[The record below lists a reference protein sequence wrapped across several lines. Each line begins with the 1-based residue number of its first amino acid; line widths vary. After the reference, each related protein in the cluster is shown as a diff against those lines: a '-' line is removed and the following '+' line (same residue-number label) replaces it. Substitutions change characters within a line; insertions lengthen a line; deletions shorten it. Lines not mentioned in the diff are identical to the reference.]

1 MSNTQRDAKKLLS
14 PPWKFTVRRSINK
27 GENIVCEI
35 ASNKSHIFFKPLDA
49 VQVKIIAQNAKTPYR
64 WSKISLHK
72 KFKLIL
78 EQNVR
83 NQTYL
88 EMTFWTQTI
97 IFRIQNCEKMGV
109 DPNSCFQVVK
119 VIAKGQNWLFLKV
132 HFAWIQMCKQ
142 AKMSNVC
149 QVDVC
154 DLFTTRATIV

>member
-1 MSNTQRDAKKLLS
+1 MRSNYPRQAPKTAPTNWLWNLDHFGVFFEVEISTPPKFMSKEQNGI
-14 PPWKFTVRRSINK
+14 F
-27 GENIVCEI
+27 
-35 ASNKSHIFFKPLDA
+35 KSLDV
-49 VQVKIIAQNAKTPYR
+49 VQVQNIGEKAKNPCR
-64 WSKISLHK
+64 CSKISLHK

-88 EMTFWTQTI
+88 EITFWTQRI

-142 AKMSNVC
+142 AKMSNV
-149 QVDVC
+149 
-154 DLFTTRATIV
+154 AK